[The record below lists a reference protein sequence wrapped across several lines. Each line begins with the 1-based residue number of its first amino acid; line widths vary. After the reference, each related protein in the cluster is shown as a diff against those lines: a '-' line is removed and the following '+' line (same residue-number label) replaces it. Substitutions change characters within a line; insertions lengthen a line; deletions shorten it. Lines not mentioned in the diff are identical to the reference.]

1 MFFSC
6 CIHNNI
12 APLEIDHVSDGL
24 QLSIPN
30 HEKISIFAVMDS
42 VHLFNNI
49 LFRAK
54 QDHDYTYTRQS
65 WTWVEC
71 LTRNLSI
78 VSSSPIEGSLH
89 FLEQEMLPY
98 LSIFQKCQTPA
109 GDPSLLRTFWFQ
121 EQIWYTWA
129 ILACFTN
136 KVKQIRTNMM
146 INRNQFSSKI
156 V

>member
-49 LFRAK
+49 LFRAN

-65 WTWVEC
+65 
-71 LTRNLSI
+71 
-78 VSSSPIEGSLH
+78 
-89 FLEQEMLPY
+89 
-98 LSIFQKCQTPA
+98 
-109 GDPSLLRTFWFQ
+109 
-121 EQIWYTWA
+121 
-129 ILACFTN
+129 
-136 KVKQIRTNMM
+136 
-146 INRNQFSSKI
+146 
-156 V
+156 